1 MQILETETTL
11 IFMKIHTLI
20 SMGDVLPPK
29 RQTVVER
36 LKRRFAHYRQHQNAC
51 LPRYE
56 QAANG
61 LYETQRQDTLLLKQ
75 RYLESKAKKAK
86 SKSDHHRT
94 YKEPAS
100 DIAKSQLVSCILF
113 T

>member
-1 MQILETETTL
+1 
-11 IFMKIHTLI
+11 MKIHTLI

-36 LKRRFAHYRQHQNAC
+36 LKRRFGHYRQHQNAC

-94 YKEPAS
+94 YKEPSS
-100 DIAKSQLVSCILF
+100 DVSKTQLVSCRCQF
-113 T
+113 